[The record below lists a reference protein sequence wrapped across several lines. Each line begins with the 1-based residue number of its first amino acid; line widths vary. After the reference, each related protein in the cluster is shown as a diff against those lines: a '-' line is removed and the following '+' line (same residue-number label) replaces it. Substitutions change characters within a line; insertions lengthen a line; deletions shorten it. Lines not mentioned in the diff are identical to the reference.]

1 MTDQPKKTGREG
13 REDFRVDLAISLRY
27 KIASKNEMGA
37 YTLTPFLRGIGV
49 NFSGGGAAFKIAK
62 SIPGGTF
69 IYIEMFF
76 PFDKYPVSA
85 VAEVVRTKPDTLKG
99 RSVLL
104 CITKYLLISATIQDK
119 MVAFFIGEGARRK
132 KAE

>member
-1 MTDQPKKTGREG
+1 MTDQPEKTGREG

-27 KIASKNEMGA
+27 KIAGKNEMGA

-49 NFSGGGAAFKIAK
+49 NFSGGGGAFKIAK
-62 SIPGGTF
+62 DIPAKTL
-69 IYIEMFF
+69 IYLEMYF

-85 VAEVVRTKPDTLKG
+85 VAEVIRTKPDTLKG
-99 RSVLL
+99 KSVLL

-119 MVAFFIGEGARRK
+119 MVAFIIGEGARPK
-132 KAE
+132 KTE